1 MSFVPNSSY
10 SSSNSSAQPYNAASS
25 FSSAP
30 LHSSSLVHH
39 DDYDHLYKIILVG
52 DATVGKTHLLSR
64 YIRGTLPK
72 SPKAT
77 IGVEF
82 ATRTV
87 PLAVGGTVK
96 AQIWDTA
103 GQERYRSITSAH
115 YRRAVGALLVYDVTR
130 KNTFLNASKWL
141 EELRQN
147 AEPDIVVMLVGNKVD
162 LVEKEPGERA
172 VAYETA
178 ATYAQNNGLFFSE
191 ASAVSSFNVKHIF
204 EHLLQEI
211 YNQKTKGRNLGYM
224 DGFGGEGPDGY
235 TGGGGVA
242 GGVQLSAGST
252 SGYGGPADGGGDD
265 RRLAN
270 SQLQQP
276 FGACCQV

>member
-1 MSFVPNSSY
+1 MSFTPNGV
-10 SSSNSSAQPYNAASS
+10 SSSSSAYSGGPP
-25 FSSAP
+25 P
-30 LHSSSLVHH
+30 LVQS
-39 DDYDHLYKIILVG
+39 DQYDHLYKIILVG

-130 KNTFLNASKWL
+130 KNTFLDASKWL

-162 LVEKEPGERA
+162 LVEKEPADRA
-172 VAYETA
+172 VTYEA
-178 ATYAQNNGLFFSE
+178 AAAYAQNNALFFSE
-191 ASAVSSFNVKHIF
+191 ASAVSAFNVKHIF

-211 YNQKTKGRNLGYM
+211 YNQKTKGQKLSYG
-224 DGFGGEGPDGY
+224 DSVGGD
-235 TGGGGVA
+235 GVA
-242 GGVQLSAGST
+242 GGVQLSAG
-252 SGYGGPADGGGDD
+252 GNRGDGGWT
-265 RRLAN
+265 N
-270 SQLQQP
+270 QQLQQP
-276 FGACCQV
+276 FSSCCQV